1 MAKKLI
7 AKTPIGYAGHL
18 LSPGD
23 NVREYIHDQ
32 SFISLLLE
40 KGHAAEVDEE
50 PAAPAPAEAQEQ
62 QEEEEREA
70 PATAEPEQSEEEAPP
85 AEDPEGKPEAPP
97 TGRKRGK

>member
-70 PATAEPEQSEEEAPP
+70 PATAEPEQSEEAP
-85 AEDPEGKPEAPP
+85 AVEDPKEKPKAPP
-97 TGRKRGK
+97 TARKRGK